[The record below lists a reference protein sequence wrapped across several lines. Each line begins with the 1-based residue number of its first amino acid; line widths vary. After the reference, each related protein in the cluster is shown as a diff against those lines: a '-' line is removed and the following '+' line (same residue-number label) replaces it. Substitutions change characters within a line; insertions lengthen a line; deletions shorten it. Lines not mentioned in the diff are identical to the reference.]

1 MCDQKKNI
9 AQAFRIFDT
18 SNKGKLKK
26 TDFIAG
32 LEMFTIT
39 LSQEDVNE
47 LWQALDVKKKNFLLF
62 EDFSKIHQGD
72 NQ

>member
-47 LWQALDVKKKNFLLF
+47 LWQVDIF
-62 EDFSKIHQGD
+62 DFI
-72 NQ
+72 

>member
-1 MCDQKKNI
+1 
-9 AQAFRIFDT
+9 
-18 SNKGKLKK
+18 
-26 TDFIAG
+26 
-32 LEMFTIT
+32 MFTIT

-72 NQ
+72 N